1 MRDAS
6 SALPMF
12 VTWGKVCFGRNQ
24 GTGELETC
32 MPFSLFLSI
41 IPAKV
46 TYIES
51 FASKNIRVC
60 NEIQRPLLCISLII
74 ATVCLACFRLCRF
87 AGRIPGSERKGK
99 PPRQAADMSFFLTRR
114 NGQSS
119 SRFPHSAPDL
129 QLLSSGTF
137 WEEHRGK
144 RLCLSDKLIHLQ

>member
-87 AGRIPGSERKGK
+87 AGRIPDLKEKGSPHGKLQTCLFSSHAGTVNQVPVFHIAHQTCNFLVQEHFGRSTGAKGCV
-99 PPRQAADMSFFLTRR
+99 SVI
-114 NGQSS
+114 N
-119 SRFPHSAPDL
+119 
-129 QLLSSGTF
+129 
-137 WEEHRGK
+137 
-144 RLCLSDKLIHLQ
+144 